1 MGYSPVLSMLT
12 AAFEISVAVW
22 ALSGSGRKPIIRTM
36 TAILF
41 LLAGYQILEMLICSS
56 PSASGVLPRLAFI
69 DVSWLPPMGLLLIAQ
84 FPAGRSR
91 VAYRYAQLMFS
102 LALAF
107 SAWIAFDRSFATDP
121 VCRVVLAQYSH
132 SAMPYLAYGTFY
144 WLGLAGMVF
153 LSAYGAAVSNASDQ
167 RRSFL
172 YILGGTLGFIIP
184 SLLTAWLA
192 PPDGA
197 FASLMCHYALV
208 FAIALARLTYLERRK
223 AYTMPGAIT
232 QHN

>member
-12 AAFEISVAVW
+12 AAFEVIVAVW
-22 ALSGSGRKPIIRTM
+22 ALSGPGRKPIIRTM

-41 LLAGYQILEMLICSS
+41 LLAGYQILETLICVS
-56 PSASGVLPRLAFI
+56 PSTSDVLPRLAFI
-69 DVSWLPPMGLLLIAQ
+69 NVSWLPPTGLLLIAQ
-84 FPAGRSR
+84 FRAGQSR
-91 VAYRYAQLMFS
+91 VTYRYAQLMFL
-102 LALAF
+102 LALGF
-107 SAWIAFDRSFATDP
+107 SAWIAFDRGFATDP

-132 SAMPYLAYGTFY
+132 PAMPYLAYGTFY

-153 LSAYGAAVSNASDQ
+153 LSAYGAAVSGASDQ
-167 RRSFL
+167 RRSLL

-208 FAIALARLTYLERRK
+208 FAITLTRLIYLERRK
-223 AYTMPGAIT
+223 AYTVPGAIT